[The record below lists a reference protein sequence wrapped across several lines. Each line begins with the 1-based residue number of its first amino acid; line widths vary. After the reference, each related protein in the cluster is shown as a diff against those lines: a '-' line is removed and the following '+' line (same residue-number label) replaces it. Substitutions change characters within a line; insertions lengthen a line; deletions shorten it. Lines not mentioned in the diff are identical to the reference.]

1 MAYGIPTPN
10 LMTLADPYYQM
21 VRQVSTVDPYK
32 FKDTVRTDFLK
43 DAYVPAKQAGAVAEY
58 LDNVY
63 AARDRRNT
71 MEADLAQSAYTSEQ
85 AAMQA
90 YDDKELYPV
99 LRPYQDTTEYA
110 NAYDGMLTAEQQVQE
125 RRDQILRGEAERAY
139 SGYLSTIIGGDPLDT
154 AEKIN
159 DAVLTDPLA
168 SGFLKE
174 YSYNRLI
181 EEATK
186 AISMFAPGTPEYNR
200 ARDVLIRTYNFGSVA
215 PVAPVSPRPSLGY
228 GSAAVPVGP
237 EYTPAPPAGVP
248 YTAGGA
254 AYAAPLGAPPPA
266 SVAPIGPGSWEP

>member
-21 VRQVSTVDPYK
+21 IRQVSTVDPYQ

-43 DAYVPAKQAGAVAEY
+43 DAYVPAKQAGAAVEY
-58 LDNVY
+58 LNNVY

-71 MEADLAQSAYTSEQ
+71 MESDLARSAYSSEQ
-85 AAMQA
+85 DAMQA

-110 NAYDGMLTAEQQVQE
+110 NAYDEMLSAEQQVQE

-139 SGYLSTIIGGDPLDT
+139 SGYMSTVIGSDPLDT

-159 DAVLTDPLA
+159 DAVLADPLA
-168 SGFLKE
+168 SGYLKE
-174 YSYNRLI
+174 YAYNRLI

-200 ARDVLIRTYNFGSVA
+200 ARDVLIRTYNFGSVT

-228 GSAAVPVGP
+228 GTAAVPVGP
-237 EYTPAPPAGVP
+237 EYTLAPSVAVPAP
-248 YTAGGA
+248 TGGA

-266 SVAPIGPGSWEP
+266 TVAPIGPGVWEP